1 MSPVASRQVRL
12 VGRDAELATA
22 VAHVRA
28 GGSVLFAGAAG
39 VGKSRLADEVVR
51 RLRPPKLVRI
61 RATRA
66 SAGMPYGAFDH
77 LLPRPPEEAVPGALG
92 WVARAVAGPPGEVRL
107 LLVDDA
113 HALDPASA
121 VVVHHLVTTGRTRVV
136 MTLRC
141 GVQPPDPMTALW
153 KDEAVRRFDLSP
165 FDESASAA
173 LLTAILR
180 DAADPATE
188 RALYT
193 MSGGNALLLREL
205 VYAAKD
211 TKALTGPPWRL
222 DPAVPITTP
231 RLLEV
236 IEDRIGG
243 LDAPLRTVLEL
254 LALAEPLT
262 FDHLGALCGA
272 DIVEQCNTRELVTLA
287 DADGRW
293 EVRLAHPLIGEAVRR
308 RCGQV
313 RAVRH
318 FRDLARTAPAPLS
331 HRDVLARA
339 TWQLEGGAA
348 DDPAVLLDAARTA
361 WITHQH
367 DRAGRFAAAAF
378 GLRKNASAAI
388 LLATVH
394 NYRQEPGDAHRVLDE
409 VRENPASERERA
421 ELVLTR
427 ALAYAS
433 EPGRL
438 ADAVATLDGAEGFS
452 AEWQQNL
459 DLLRLNLS
467 SRSESPQFVF
477 ERAGHGLADGPAT
490 PALRA
495 QLLSSRAGSGLAILR
510 STTAVRSARN
520 ALAERRAWQDLV
532 PVQVLSLHLN
542 WGWAAL
548 LGGDMDEAERAL
560 ASLES
565 TVVTACWADLA
576 SAAGLLRAQ
585 LRRMRGDF
593 GDALQAADLPGGAH
607 QFVAARHATAA
618 HVHAQR
624 GDATT
629 ARKMLDRAEQQTV
642 VRFGVAE
649 RSWLLWAGPAT
660 IAATGDLDGAVR
672 EALTL
677 ADTYR
682 AGGFSSMDLLLSYDV
697 VRFGA
702 AKLVADRLTTLAED
716 AEGTLPALYALHARG
731 VVDTDG
737 PALTEVSGEF
747 EKLGYLPYAAE
758 AAAHAARA
766 FAATGQA
773 RNCAAAQGRA
783 RRLADRCP
791 GLRTPPLDGLGAERL
806 TERELVVTRLAATG
820 LTNKEIAARVHRAE
834 KTVANQLLS
843 AYAKLDVANRQQL
856 RARLGLNE
864 IGDKA

>member
-318 FRDLARTAPAPLS
+318 SETWRVRPRRRSATATSWPAQRGS
-331 HRDVLARA
+331 
-339 TWQLEGGAA
+339 WK
-348 DDPAVLLDAARTA
+348 AARPTTRRFCSTRPERPGSHINTIGPAGSPRPHSACGRTPQPRSCSPPCTTTA
-361 WITHQH
+361 RNPATPTVCSM
-367 DRAGRFAAAAF
+367 RCGRT
-378 GLRKNASAAI
+378 RHPNASA
-388 LLATVH
+388 
-394 NYRQEPGDAHRVLDE
+394 P
-409 VRENPASERERA
+409 
-421 ELVLTR
+421 
-427 ALAYAS
+427 
-433 EPGRL
+433 
-438 ADAVATLDGAEGFS
+438 
-452 AEWQQNL
+452 NL
-459 DLLRLNLS
+459 
-467 SRSESPQFVF
+467 
-477 ERAGHGLADGPAT
+477 
-490 PALRA
+490 
-495 QLLSSRAGSGLAILR
+495 
-510 STTAVRSARN
+510 
-520 ALAERRAWQDLV
+520 
-532 PVQVLSLHLN
+532 
-542 WGWAAL
+542 
-548 LGGDMDEAERAL
+548 
-560 ASLES
+560 
-565 TVVTACWADLA
+565 C
-576 SAAGLLRAQ
+576 
-585 LRRMRGDF
+585 
-593 GDALQAADLPGGAH
+593 
-607 QFVAARHATAA
+607 
-618 HVHAQR
+618 
-624 GDATT
+624 
-629 ARKMLDRAEQQTV
+629 
-642 VRFGVAE
+642 
-649 RSWLLWAGPAT
+649 
-660 IAATGDLDGAVR
+660 
-672 EALTL
+672 
-677 ADTYR
+677 
-682 AGGFSSMDLLLSYDV
+682 
-697 VRFGA
+697 
-702 AKLVADRLTTLAED
+702 
-716 AEGTLPALYALHARG
+716 
-731 VVDTDG
+731 
-737 PALTEVSGEF
+737 
-747 EKLGYLPYAAE
+747 
-758 AAAHAARA
+758 
-766 FAATGQA
+766 
-773 RNCAAAQGRA
+773 
-783 RRLADRCP
+783 
-791 GLRTPPLDGLGAERL
+791 
-806 TERELVVTRLAATG
+806 
-820 LTNKEIAARVHRAE
+820 
-834 KTVANQLLS
+834 
-843 AYAKLDVANRQQL
+843 
-856 RARLGLNE
+856 
-864 IGDKA
+864 